1 MTRGILGAAGLAG
14 MLVIA
19 PLAGAAQSSAGTV
32 TLGMLT
38 CRLTQDTNVVVFS
51 KERFDCVYQE
61 AGGGRGHYLGEISKI
76 GADLQLKSDQMLK
89 WAVLAPSSI
98 SGPDVIEG
106 RYVGG
111 SAEATALAGLGARVL
126 VGGSRNQITL
136 QPVSVSGQT
145 GIGASATLD
154 ALRLT
159 YRPG

>member
-1 MTRGILGAAGLAG
+1 MTRGTLAAATLAG
-14 MLVIA
+14 T
-19 PLAGAAQSSAGTV
+19 LAAASLEAAAQGSPGTI
-32 TLGMLT
+32 TAGMLT
-38 CRLTQDTNVVVFS
+38 CRLMQDTNVVVFS
-51 KERFDCVYQE
+51 KESFDCLYEE
-61 AGGGRGHYLGEISKI
+61 AGGGRGHYLGEISKV
-76 GADLQLKSDQMLK
+76 GADLQLKSGQVLK

-111 SAEATALAGLGARVL
+111 SVEATALAGLGTRVL
-126 VGGSRNQITL
+126 VGGSQNQITL

-145 GIGASATLD
+145 GVGASVTLD